1 MQTALLALLP
11 SQAHKGGPLDQNLG
25 QTLSLGEVFV
35 KYFDCQNGALLD
47 EMVSR
52 GTQNKK

>member
-1 MQTALLALLP
+1 MQTAFLALLP